1 MNRQKIRHAGRS
13 GWAVIQ
19 AFFALLSSAGLL
31 FSQTLTLEQGAIVRG
46 PKDKRQIALVFTAD
60 TYGDGVGYVLS
71 VLEERKIRGSFF
83 LTGNFLRTGA
93 FSVWV
98 ERILHSGHYLG
109 PHSDRHL
116 LYCDWQDRKKT
127 LVSREEFLSDLEK
140 NYEELGKF
148 GVNKESA
155 RYFIPPYEWYNQEI
169 TDWALAAGITIV
181 NITPGLYSALDYTT
195 PDLPNYRSSE
205 EILRQIIEYEATAP
219 EGLNGFIILIHP
231 GVASERTDLLY
242 FRLGELLD
250 ELLARGYSLVS
261 IDEML
266 AGAEKLSQGKSEKAV
281 LRDKEKKASREREAL
296 TALTEKSS
304 RTDAD
309 SQVIGSEIYVSKTA
323 KKTGKPEGLD
333 TRSEVWKSS
342 LTRDG
347 INWFYGRVQELV
359 SVDGLVICFY
369 ENEKAEYGQV
379 EISSGF
385 SSQLLDSKPGFHLT
399 QKPVAGKLGLWLTSL
414 NKIYRLTPDSGSVQL
429 SLSIELT
436 EPLAG
441 PPVKA
446 GGRLF
451 LPFIKSVEAR
461 DFLTGQLLWRSELSE
476 ESSGLLVASESEVL
490 VFCETGRLLKLNI
503 KTGQKIKQYEHKG
516 RPTAVLLGKR
526 GQLYFG
532 LDSGRMG
539 CFDLL
544 KEKIR
549 WQVDLGAQRI
559 EHLLADGSYL
569 YVLTSGG
576 LLYKLN
582 SGGDLIYW
590 QTIPGRTFFRPVI
603 FQGEIIVPSS
613 NILYGFDCRTGK
625 ISSQTVLTFEV
636 KTDLIVIGDQLF
648 VGTSDHSQNLS
659 LVYVLKKEPRVVIRA
674 SSSSPQSVGRR
685 IVFSA
690 LASGFENPKYEF
702 YLRLVGGQEKT
713 VSKASSK
720 NTWTWVPVQ
729 PGQYLITVRVF
740 DKKQSKLAE
749 LSYNIISLNDQNDL
763 GKE

>member
-1 MNRQKIRHAGRS
+1 MNRQKIRQSGRS

-19 AFFALLSSAGLL
+19 AFFTLLSSAGLL
-31 FSQTLTLEQGAIVRG
+31 FSQTLTLEQGGIVRG

-60 TYGDGVGYVLS
+60 TYSDGVGYVLS
-71 VLEERKIRGSFF
+71 ALEERKVRGSFF
-83 LTGNFLRTGA
+83 LTGNFLRTRA
-93 FSVWV
+93 FSALV
-98 ERILHSGHYLG
+98 ERILDSGHYLG
-109 PHSDRHL
+109 PHSDRYL

-148 GVNKESA
+148 GVNKESS

-169 TDWALAAGITIV
+169 TDWALADGITIV
-181 NITPGLYSALDYTT
+181 NITPGLNSALDYTT
-195 PDLPNYRSSE
+195 PDLPNYCSSE
-205 EILRQIIEYEATAP
+205 EILRQIIEYEAAAP

-231 GVASERTDLLY
+231 GVAPERTDLLY

-250 ELLARGYSLVS
+250 ELLARGYSLVR

-266 AGAEKLSQGKSEKAV
+266 AGAEELSQGKSEKAV
-281 LRDKEKKASREREAL
+281 LRDKEKKANREREAL

-309 SQVIGSEIYVSKTA
+309 SQVIGNEIYISKTA
-323 KKTGKPEGLD
+323 LKTGKPERLGA
-333 TRSEVWKSS
+333 RPEVWKSS

-347 INWFYGRVQELV
+347 INWFYGCVQELV

-379 EISSGF
+379 EVSSGF
-385 SSQLLDSKPGFHLT
+385 SSQLLGSKPGFHLT
-399 QKPVAGKLGLWLTSL
+399 QKPVAGNLGLWLTSL
-414 NKIYRLTPDSGSVQL
+414 NKIYRLAPDSGSAQ
-429 SLSIELT
+429 LSIELT

-461 DFLTGQLLWRSELSE
+461 DFLTGQLLWKSELSE

-490 VFCETGRLLKLNI
+490 VFCKTGRLLKINI
-503 KTGQKIKQYEHKG
+503 RTGQKIKQYELEG
-516 RPTAVLLGKR
+516 RPTTVLLGKG

-569 YVLTSGG
+569 YVLTSGS

-603 FQGEIIVPSS
+603 FQGEIIFPYS

-625 ISSQTVLTFEV
+625 SSSQTVLTFEV
-636 KTDLIVIGDQLF
+636 KADLIVVGDRLF

-674 SSSSPQSVGRR
+674 SGSSPQSVGRR

-690 LASGFENPKYEF
+690 LAFGFENPKYEF
-702 YLRLVGGQEKT
+702 YLLRVGEQEKT

-729 PGQYLITVRVF
+729 PGEYLITVRVF
-740 DKKQSKLAE
+740 DKKQSKRVE